1 MTVLPAAD
9 APIPIFT
16 TLKEVYGSLATAAKH
31 ASFFVLVLG
40 RERWDE
46 LVREFDAKFGHKP
59 TYVARAPG
67 RVNLIGEHI
76 DYADFGVFPAAIEH
90 DILIACAPRPAS
102 AVTAHSG
109 GHTPGSVVAENLHTR
124 YTRQVF
130 MPTRR
135 HTLGDDVPLD
145 AVRVA
150 PWHLDIDKSELRWE
164 SYVKAGYYG
173 VLNHFFSPSSI
184 SPVPVPVDILVTGNV
199 PPGSG
204 LSSSAA
210 MVVSSTLAF
219 LAANGIFDGEKAPT
233 KGELVNIAVENERR
247 VGVNSGGMDQSASVI
262 ALPGSA
268 LYVSFVPSLH
278 AEPIILP
285 RDAVFLPDRF
295 NFGDSLVVSNK
306 AESAKHQYNLR
317 VAETLAAARL
327 LSHHLN
333 LQVDSTD
340 GDNMKR
346 RLVTLRE
353 VLARKSGFYRD
364 EQDAQLEDLVQ
375 LQKGLVDM
383 LGIAMDYLLP
393 ESDGRTDIS
402 LDEMIDKSGMDEAEF
417 RENSRVRA
425 VENSSAE
432 ITNFELYL
440 RAQHVFEEALK
451 VLKFRE
457 VCLAGGG
464 AFFPSVHN
472 EESKLQT
479 LGKLMNDSHD
489 SCHRRFDCSHP
500 KVNDL
505 VRVARSF
512 REVETGR
519 GKGRIY
525 GSRMT
530 GAGWGGCTVS
540 LVHREDVEAFIM
552 HVKKKYAS
560 YEGMS
565 EEDLASCV
573 FATEPGMG
581 ASVFKFTD

>member
-1 MTVLPAAD
+1 
-9 APIPIFT
+9 
-16 TLKEVYGSLATAAKH
+16 
-31 ASFFVLVLG
+31 
-40 RERWDE
+40 
-46 LVREFDAKFGHKP
+46 
-59 TYVARAPG
+59 
-67 RVNLIGEHI
+67 
-76 DYADFGVFPAAIEH
+76 
-90 DILIACAPRPAS
+90 
-102 AVTAHSG
+102 
-109 GHTPGSVVAENLHTR
+109 
-124 YTRQVF
+124 

-135 HTLGDDVPLD
+135 HMLGDDVPLD
-145 AVRVA
+145 AVRVT
-150 PWHLDIDKSELRWE
+150 PWHLDIDNNELRWE

-184 SPVPVPVDILVTGNV
+184 SPAPVPVDILVTGNV

-210 MVVSSTLAF
+210 MVVSSTLTF
-219 LAANGIFDGEKAPT
+219 LAVNGIFDGETAPT
-233 KGELVNIAVENERR
+233 KGELVKIAMENERR

-278 AEPIILP
+278 AEPIVLP
-285 RDAVFLPDRF
+285 RDAVFVCA
-295 NFGDSLVVSNK
+295 NSLVVSNK

-340 GDNMKR
+340 GDNTKR

-353 VLARKSGFYRD
+353 VLARKSGFYQD

-383 LGIAMDYLLP
+383 LGIAMNYLLP
-393 ESDGRTDIS
+393 EFDDRTDIS
-402 LDEMIDKSGMDEAEF
+402 LNEMIDKSGMDEAEF
-417 RENSRVRA
+417 REMYLSGVD
-425 VENSSAE
+425 VET
-432 ITNFELYL
+432 TNFELYL
-440 RAQHVFEEALK
+440 RARHVFEEALK
-451 VLKFRE
+451 VLEFRE

-464 AFFPSVHN
+464 N
-472 EESKLQT
+472 EKSKLQT

-489 SCHRRFDCSHP
+489 SCHRQFDCSHP

-519 GKGRIY
+519 GKGRVY

-540 LVHREDVEAFIM
+540 LVHREDVEAFIT
-552 HVKKKYAS
+552 HVRKNYAS

-581 ASVFKFTD
+581 ACVFKFTD

>member
-31 ASFFVLVLG
+31 A
-40 RERWDE
+40 ERWDE
-46 LVREFDAKFGHKP
+46 LVREFETKFGHKP

-90 DILIACAPRPAS
+90 DILIACAPRPAP
-102 AVTAHSG
+102 TAAAHPEG
-109 GHTPGSVVAENLHTR
+109 YAPGSVVAENLHTR

-130 MPTRR
+130 WPTRR

-173 VLNHFFSPSSI
+173 VLNHFFFPSSI

-219 LAANGIFDGEKAPT
+219 LAVNGIFDGEKAPT
-233 KGELVNIAVENERR
+233 KGELVNIAMENERR

-278 AEPIILP
+278 AEPIVLP
-285 RDAVFLPDRF
+285 RDAVFVCA
-295 NFGDSLVVSNK
+295 NSLVVSNK

-327 LSHHLN
+327 LSHRLN
-333 LQVDSTD
+333 LQVDSID
-340 GDNMKR
+340 GENTKR
-346 RLVTLRE
+346 HLVTLRE

-364 EQDAQLEDLVQ
+364 EQDAQFEDLVL

-383 LGIAMDYLLP
+383 LEAAMDYLLP
-393 ESDGRTDIS
+393 EFGDRTDIS
-402 LDEMIDKSGMDEAEF
+402 LDEVIGKSGMGEAEF
-417 RENSRVRA
+417 RELYLSGVD
-425 VENSSAE
+425 VET
-432 ITNFELYL
+432 TNFELYL
-440 RAQHVFEEALK
+440 RARHVFEEALR
-451 VLKFRE
+451 VLTFRE

-464 AFFPSVHN
+464 N

-479 LGKLMNDSHD
+479 LGKLMNESHD
-489 SCHRRFDCSHP
+489 SCHRQFDCSHP

-512 REVETGR
+512 GEVETGR

-540 LVHREDVEAFIM
+540 LVHRDDVEAFIM
-552 HVKKKYAS
+552 HAKKKYAS

-565 EEDLASCV
+565 EDDLASCV

-581 ASVFKFTD
+581 ACVFKLTD

>member
-16 TLKEVYGSLATAAKH
+16 TLKDVYGSLATAAKH
-31 ASFFVLVLG
+31 AK
-40 RERWDE
+40 RWDE
-46 LVREFDAKFGHKP
+46 LVREFEIKFGHKP

-90 DILIACAPRPAS
+90 DILIACATRPAS
-102 AVTAHSG
+102 TYLDGYA
-109 GHTPGSVVAENLHTR
+109 PGSVVAENLHTR

-130 MPTRR
+130 TPTRR

-219 LAANGIFDGEKAPT
+219 LAVNGIFDGEKAPT

-262 ALPGSA
+262 ALPGNA

-278 AEPIILP
+278 AEPIVLP
-285 RDAVFLPDRF
+285 RDAVFVCA
-295 NFGDSLVVSNK
+295 NSLVISNK

-340 GDNMKR
+340 GNNAKR
-346 RLVTLRE
+346 RPVTLRE
-353 VLARKSGFYRD
+353 VLARKSGFYQD
-364 EQDAQLEDLVQ
+364 EQDAQLEDLVR

-383 LGIAMDYLLP
+383 LGVAMDYLLP
-393 ESDGRTDIS
+393 GSDDRTDIS
-402 LDEMIDKSGMDEAEF
+402 LDEMIDKSGMNEAEF
-417 RENSRVRA
+417 RDMYLSGVD
-425 VENSSAE
+425 VET
-432 ITNFELYL
+432 TNFELYL

-457 VCLAGGG
+457 VCLAEGG
-464 AFFPSVHN
+464 N

-489 SCHRRFDCSHP
+489 SCNKQFDCSHP

-581 ASVFKFTD
+581 ACGDFWFGFENS

>member
-1 MTVLPAAD
+1 MTGLPAAD

-16 TLKEVYGSLATAAKH
+16 TLKEVYGTLPTAAKH
-31 ASFFVLVLG
+31 A
-40 RERWDE
+40 ERWDK
-46 LVREFDAKFGHKP
+46 LVREFEIKFGHKP
-59 TYVARAPG
+59 THVARAPG
-67 RVNLIGEHI
+67 RVNLISEHI

-102 AVTAHSG
+102 TAAAHPD
-109 GHTPGSVVAENLHTR
+109 GHAPGSVVAENLHPC

-130 MPTRR
+130 SPTRR

-173 VLNHFFSPSSI
+173 VLNHFFSPLST

-219 LAANGIFDGEKAPT
+219 LAVNGIFDGENAPT
-233 KGELVNIAVENERR
+233 KGELVNIAMENERR

-268 LYVSFVPSLH
+268 LYVSFVPSLR
-278 AEPIILP
+278 AEPIVLP
-285 RDAVFLPDRF
+285 RDAVFVCA
-295 NFGDSLVVSNK
+295 NSLVVSNK

-327 LSHHLN
+327 LSHYLN

-340 GDNMKR
+340 GGNVKR
-346 RLVTLRE
+346 RPVTLRE

-375 LQKGLVDM
+375 LQKGLVDI

-393 ESDGRTDIS
+393 KSGDRTDIS
-402 LDEMIDKSGMDEAEF
+402 LDEMIDKSGLDEAEF
-417 RENSRVRA
+417 RKMYLSGVD
-425 VENSSAE
+425 VET
-432 ITNFELYL
+432 TNFELYL
-440 RAQHVFEEALK
+440 RARHVFEEALR
-451 VLKFRE
+451 VLEFRE
-457 VCLAGGG
+457 VCLAEGG
-464 AFFPSVHN
+464 N
-472 EESKLQT
+472 EEFKLQT
-479 LGKLMNDSHD
+479 LGKLMNDSYD
-489 SCHRRFDCSHP
+489 SCHMQFDCSHP
-500 KVNDL
+500 KLNDL

-512 REVETGR
+512 GEVETGR

-552 HVKKKYAS
+552 HVKKGYAS

-581 ASVFKFTD
+581 ACVFKVID

>member
-16 TLKEVYGSLATAAKH
+16 TLKDLYGSLATAVKH
-31 ASFFVLVLG
+31 A
-40 RERWDE
+40 ERWDE
-46 LVREFDAKFGHKP
+46 LVREFHTKFGRKP

-76 DYADFGVFPAAIEH
+76 DYAHFGVFPAAIEH

-102 AVTAHSG
+102 TATAHPDR
-109 GHTPGSVVAENLHTR
+109 HAPGSVVAENLHTR

-173 VLNHFFSPSSI
+173 VLNHFFSSSCT
-184 SPVPVPVDILVTGNV
+184 SPVPVPVDILITGTV

-233 KGELVNIAVENERR
+233 KGELINIAVENERR

-278 AEPIILP
+278 AEPIVLP
-285 RDAVFLPDRF
+285 RDAVFVCA
-295 NFGDSLVVSNK
+295 NSLVVSNK

-317 VAETLAAARL
+317 VVETLGAARVL
-327 LSHHLN
+327 AHHLN
-333 LQVDSTD
+333 LQVDSRD
-340 GDNMKR
+340 GENTKR

-364 EQDAQLEDLVQ
+364 EQDVQQEDLVQ
-375 LQKGLVDM
+375 LRKGLEDLLEGNVLDC
-383 LGIAMDYLLP
+383 LLP
-393 ESDGRTDIS
+393 KIEGRTGVT
-402 LDEMIDKSGMDEAEF
+402 LEEMIGMGGMDEAEF
-417 RENSRVRA
+417 REVYLSWVD
-425 VENSSAE
+425 VE
-432 ITNFELYL
+432 TTYFELYL
-440 RAQHVFEEALK
+440 RAKHVFEEALR
-451 VLKFRE
+451 VLQFRE
-457 VCLAGGG
+457 VCLDGGD
-464 AFFPSVHN
+464 N

-479 LGKLMNDSHD
+479 LGKYMNASHA
-489 SCHRRFDCSHP
+489 SCNDQFDCSHP

-505 VRVARSF
+505 VQVARSF
-512 REVETGR
+512 GEVEVGQR
-519 GKGRIY
+519 KGRVY
-525 GSRMT
+525 GSRVT

-540 LVHREDVEAFIM
+540 LVHREDVEAFIA
-552 HVKKKYAS
+552 HVKKKYPS

-565 EEDLASCV
+565 EEDLAGWV

-581 ASVFKFTD
+581 ACVFKFTD

>member
-1 MTVLPAAD
+1 MTGLPAAD
-9 APIPIFT
+9 AQIPIFT
-16 TLKEVYGSLATAAKH
+16 TLKEVYGSLPTAAKQ
-31 ASFFVLVLG
+31 AK
-40 RERWDE
+40 RWDD
-46 LVREFDAKFGHKP
+46 LAREFEIKFGHKP
-59 TYVARAPG
+59 THVARAPG

-90 DILIACAPRPAS
+90 DILIACAPRPVDRHA
-102 AVTAHSG
+102 
-109 GHTPGSVVAENLHTR
+109 PGSVVAENLHPR

-130 MPTRR
+130 SPTRR

-150 PWHLDIDKSELRWE
+150 PWHLDIDKTELRWE

-173 VLNHFFSPSSI
+173 VLNHFFSPSST

-219 LAANGIFDGEKAPT
+219 LAVNGIFDGENAPT
-233 KGELVNIAVENERR
+233 KGELVNIAMENERR

-278 AEPIILP
+278 AEPIVLP
-285 RDAVFLPDRF
+285 RDAVFVCA
-295 NFGDSLVVSNK
+295 NSLVVSNK

-333 LQVDSTD
+333 LQIDSNT
-340 GDNMKR
+340 KR
-346 RLVTLRE
+346 RPVTLRE

-364 EQDAQLEDLVQ
+364 EQDVQLEDLVR
-375 LQKGLVDM
+375 LRKGLVDI

-393 ESDGRTDIS
+393 KSGDRTDIS
-402 LDEMIDKSGMDEAEF
+402 VDEMIDKSGMDEAEF
-417 RENSRVRA
+417 RKMYLSGVD
-425 VENSSAE
+425 VETA
-432 ITNFELYL
+432 NFELYL
-440 RAQHVFEEALK
+440 RARHVFEEALR
-451 VLKFRE
+451 VLEFRE

-464 AFFPSVHN
+464 N

-489 SCHRRFDCSHP
+489 SCHRQFDCSHP

-512 REVETGR
+512 GEV

-540 LVHREDVEAFIM
+540 LVHREDVEAFIT
-552 HVKKKYAS
+552 HVKKEYAP

-565 EEDLASCV
+565 DEDLASCV

-581 ASVFKFTD
+581 ACVFKFID

>member
-31 ASFFVLVLG
+31 A
-40 RERWDE
+40 ERWDQ
-46 LVREFDAKFGHKP
+46 LVREFETKFGHKP

-76 DYADFGVFPAAIEH
+76 DYADFGVLPAAIEH

-102 AVTAHSG
+102 TVAAHPD
-109 GHTPGSVVAENLHTR
+109 GHAPGSVVAENLHTR

-173 VLNHFFSPSSI
+173 VLNHFFSPSSV
-184 SPVPVPVDILVTGNV
+184 SSVPVPVDILVTGNV

-233 KGELVNIAVENERR
+233 KPTKGELVNIAMENERR

-278 AEPIILP
+278 AEPIGLP
-285 RDAVFLPDRF
+285 RDAVFVCA
-295 NFGDSLVVSNK
+295 NSLVVSNK

-327 LSHHLN
+327 LSHRLN

-340 GDNMKR
+340 GDNTKR

-353 VLARKSGFYRD
+353 VLARKSGFYQD
-364 EQDAQLEDLVQ
+364 EQDAQLEDLGQ
-375 LQKGLVDM
+375 LRKGLVDV

-393 ESDGRTDIS
+393 EFGNRTDIS
-402 LDEMIDKSGMDEAEF
+402 LDEMINKSGMDEAEF
-417 RENSRVRA
+417 REVYLSGVD
-425 VENSSAE
+425 AE
-432 ITNFELYL
+432 TTKFELYL
-440 RAQHVFEEALK
+440 RAQHVLEEALK

-464 AFFPSVHN
+464 N

-489 SCHRRFDCSHP
+489 SCHRQFDCSHP

-540 LVHREDVEAFIM
+540 LVHREDVEAFIK

-581 ASVFKFTD
+581 ACVYKFTN

>member
-31 ASFFVLVLG
+31 ASFFALVLG

-46 LVREFDAKFGHKP
+46 LVREFHAKFGHKP

-102 AVTAHSG
+102 TATAHSD
-109 GHTPGSVVAENLHTR
+109 GHPPGSVVAENLHTR

-219 LAANGIFDGEKAPT
+219 LAANGIFDGDKPPT
-233 KGELVNIAVENERR
+233 KGELVSIAVENERR

-285 RDAVFLPDRF
+285 RDAVS

-340 GDNMKR
+340 GDNTKR

-353 VLARKSGFYRD
+353 VLARKSGFYQD

-402 LDEMIDKSGMDEAEF
+402 LDEIIDKSGMDETEF
-417 RENSRVRA
+417 REVYLSGVD
-425 VENSSAE
+425 VET
-432 ITNFELYL
+432 TNFELYL

-457 VCLAGGG
+457 VCLTGGD
-464 AFFPSVHN
+464 N

-505 VRVARSF
+505 VRVAQSF

-525 GSRMT
+525 GSRLT

-540 LVHREDVEAFIM
+540 LVHREDAEAFIM
-552 HVKKKYAS
+552 HVKKKYVS

-581 ASVFKFTD
+581 ACVFKFTD

>member
-1 MTVLPAAD
+1 MTGLPAAD
-9 APIPIFT
+9 AQIPIFT
-16 TLKEVYGSLATAAKH
+16 TLKEVYGSLPTAAKH
-31 ASFFVLVLG
+31 AQ
-40 RERWDE
+40 RWDN
-46 LVREFDAKFGHKP
+46 LAREFVIKFGHKP
-59 TYVARAPG
+59 THVARAPG
-67 RVNLIGEHI
+67 RVKYVHTRSVSHSSEHI
-76 DYADFGVFPAAIEH
+76 DYADFGVLPAAIEH
-90 DILIACAPRPAS
+90 DILIACAPR
-102 AVTAHSG
+102 
-109 GHTPGSVVAENLHTR
+109 SVVAENLHSR

-130 MPTRR
+130 SPTR

-150 PWHLDIDKSELRWE
+150 PWHLDIDKTELRWE

-173 VLNHFFSPSSI
+173 VLNHFFSPSST

-219 LAANGIFDGEKAPT
+219 LAVNGIFDGGNAPT
-233 KGELVNIAVENERR
+233 KGELVNIAMENERR

-278 AEPIILP
+278 AE
-285 RDAVFLPDRF
+285 ADRPPARCCVCLF
-295 NFGDSLVVSNK
+295 NLGDSLVVSNK

-327 LSHHLN
+327 LSHHLK
-333 LQVDSTD
+333 LQ
-340 GDNMKR
+340 GNAKR
-346 RLVTLRE
+346 RPCDP
-353 VLARKSGFYRD
+353 AGFYRD
-364 EQDAQLEDLVQ
+364 EQDVQSEDLVQ
-375 LQKGLVDM
+375 LRKGLVDI

-393 ESDGRTDIS
+393 KSGDRTDIS
-402 LDEMIDKSGMDEAEF
+402 VDEMIDKSGMDEAEF
-417 RENSRVRA
+417 RKMYLSGVD
-425 VENSSAE
+425 VET
-432 ITNFELYL
+432 TNFELYL
-440 RAQHVFEEALK
+440 RARHVFEEALR
-451 VLKFRE
+451 VLEFRE
-457 VCLAGGG
+457 VCLVGGG
-464 AFFPSVHN
+464 N
-472 EESKLQT
+472 EEYKLQT

-489 SCHRRFDCSHP
+489 SCHRQFDCSHP

-505 VRVARSF
+505 VHVARSF
-512 REVETGR
+512 GEVETGR

-540 LVHREDVEAFIM
+540 LVHREDVEAFII
-552 HVKKKYAS
+552 HVKKKYAP
-560 YEGMS
+560 YDGMS

-581 ASVFKFTD
+581 ACVFKFID

>member
-16 TLKEVYGSLATAAKH
+16 TLKELYGSLATAAKH
-31 ASFFVLVLG
+31 A
-40 RERWDE
+40 ERWDE
-46 LVREFDAKFGHKP
+46 LVREFETKFGRKP

-76 DYADFGVFPAAIEH
+76 DYAHFGVFPAAIEH

-102 AVTAHSG
+102 AAAAHPDG
-109 GHTPGSVVAENLHTR
+109 LTPGSVVAENLHTC

-135 HTLGDDVPLD
+135 ETLGDDVPIN

-173 VLNHFFSPSSI
+173 VLNHFFSPSSA

-219 LAANGIFDGEKAPT
+219 LAANGIFDGYMAPT
-233 KGELVNIAVENERR
+233 KGELVKIAVENERR

-278 AEPIILP
+278 AEPIVLP
-285 RDAVFLPDRF
+285 RDAVFVCA
-295 NFGDSLVVSNK
+295 NSLVISNK

-317 VAETLAAARL
+317 VVETLGAARI

-333 LQVDSTD
+333 LQVDSAYGETT
-340 GDNMKR
+340 KR

-353 VLARKSGFYRD
+353 VLARKSGFYPA
-364 EQDAQLEDLVQ
+364 EQDVQQEDTVQ
-375 LQKGLVDM
+375 LRKRIG
-383 LGIAMDYLLP
+383 
-393 ESDGRTDIS
+393 GRVGRMGVT
-402 LDEMIDKSGMDEAEF
+402 LEEMVVMSGMNEAEF
-417 RENSRVRA
+417 REVYLSWVDA
-425 VENSSAE
+425 
-432 ITNFELYL
+432 THFELYL
-440 RAQHVFEEALK
+440 RAKHVFEEALR
-451 VLKFRE
+451 VLQFRE
-457 VCLAGGG
+457 ITED
-464 AFFPSVHN
+464 F
-472 EESKLQT
+472 KLQT
-479 LGKLMNDSHD
+479 LGKLMNDSHE
-489 SCHRRFDCSHP
+489 SCNKQFDCSHP

-512 REVETGR
+512 GEVETGR
-519 GKGRIY
+519 GKGRALA
-525 GSRMT
+525 
-530 GAGWGGCTVS
+530 GAAAPFLS
-540 LVHREDVEAFIM
+540 VHREDVDAFIA
-552 HVKKKYAS
+552 HVKNKYAS

-565 EEDLASCV
+565 KEDLAGWV

-581 ASVFKFTD
+581 ACVFKFTE